1 MKTIGLIAAAAA
13 LTAVPVQ
20 AQSQQNRRAPATAS
34 TVAQQAMSA
43 NTQPDV
49 LLDIPN
55 LSVDEITLEVDNLQ
69 ARIALDAQLANLLK
83 LSAGAEASIDKVK
96 LTIKGVQAQAT
107 LVVRLENVRAIIER
121 TLQTIDNNPEIVR
134 GLLSTVNNTVG
145 TVGGVAN
152 RALPVVGGVANR
164 AVGTVGNVANRALP
178 TVGGV
183 VNNTVG
189 TVGGIATSALQNG
202 QLLDLGRAGLTE
214 VSRTTGTAG
223 QIVRQVRDTA
233 GNTSEVVTDQA
244 GRIVSSRRVA
254 Q

>member
-1 MKTIGLIAAAAA
+1 MKTIGLIVAASLIAASPA
-13 LTAVPVQ
+13 L
-20 AQSQQNRRAPATAS
+20 AQSEKRNRASSNGS
-34 TVAQQAMSA
+34 TVAQQAMAA

-55 LSVDEITLEVDNLQ
+55 LSVDEITLEVENLQ

-83 LSAGAEASIDKVK
+83 LSAGADAGIDKVK

-134 GLLSTVNNTVG
+134 GLLSTVSNTVG

-178 TVGGV
+178 AVSGVANNAVGA
-183 VNNTVG
+183 
-189 TVGGIATSALQNG
+189 VGGIASSTLQNG
-202 QLLDLGRAGLTE
+202 QLLDLARSGLSE
-214 VSRTTGTAG
+214 VLRTTNSTG
-223 QIVRQVRDTA
+223 QVVRQVRDTA
-233 GNTSEVVTDQA
+233 GNTSEVITDQA
-244 GRIVSSRRVA
+244 GRIVSSRRIS

>member
-1 MKTIGLIAAAAA
+1 MKTIGLMAAATLLAA
-13 LTAVPVQ
+13 APTH
-20 AQSQQNRRAPATAS
+20 AQSQRRAPAQGS

-43 NTQPDV
+43 STQPDV
-49 LLDIPN
+49 LLDVPN

-83 LSAGAEASIDKVK
+83 LSAGADASIDKVK

-121 TLQTIDNNPEIVR
+121 TLQTIDQNPEIVR
-134 GLLSTVNNTVG
+134 GLFSTVNNTVG

-164 AVGTVGNVANRALP
+164 TVGTVGNVANRALP

-189 TVGGIATSALQNG
+189 TVGGIATGALQNG
-202 QLLDLGRAGLTE
+202 QLLNLARSGLPE
-214 VSRTTGTAG
+214 VSRTTNPAG
-223 QIVRQVRDTA
+223 QIISQVRDTA
-233 GNTSEVVTDQA
+233 GNLTEVVTDQA